1 MSTSQVEGV
10 SSVLALPPPSPRQS
24 SLMECIV
31 AEPVVCFPSP
41 GGNEISLNPN
51 ENIDKP
57 LVVDPVQITKATQ
70 MLDVTDIGSDEM
82 DTCDELP
89 DHGSLE
95 EDEIPSVEMRFAK
108 LQLAHDFYVS
118 YTKKVGFATKIM
130 TTTFDKITK
139 EFVNQAIHCNRD
151 RIRGSRVKAPTRKNP
166 ILAIGCKARIYVKF
180 DKEKQDWLFFKHG
193 LPFASFVGVNHHG
206 KSTLLGC
213 ALLENEEISSYEWVF
228 TQWVTCMGTA
238 PQCII
243 IDQCR
248 SMYGAIRKAL
258 PNTHHRWC
266 IWHIMKKFSQKLRGY
281 CRYREFYAD
290 IKDIIFNSRT
300 EESFEKKWFEF
311 IEEYNLYD
319 NTWLSS
325 FSPMERQFQQEYTTS
340 MFRDVQVEFVKKAY
354 CRASVVTKDGP
365 VVCMKVEEEKS
376 VHDNMLCVSYVVHF
390 DRSTQEVRCEC
401 NLFESSGVMCCHCLE
416 VFHSFKVYKVHAC
429 YVLPRLS
436 KNLKRKHTY
445 IKSSHDRLCAHFYN
459 IAQEFVNDDDETTL
473 LHAALEETRAKLSE
487 HHAKKRSESMAE
499 THTSIG
505 SQNSNVLGL
514 VDIQRP
520 SWSLQRAG
528 QRVRGSERPLRSLS
542 TNLVGGKT
550 RMFPRYMLMV
560 RSNTYQDTN
569 IGDPIARNAPEQ
581 VGSFMSLLS
590 SFDKKL
596 FPDLFHQC
604 PRTWCREWVAFQ
616 PPRRQRGSETRS
628 ASGSAALTIAT
639 TRPHQ
644 CATHHRQE
652 ARPRSIEDSSR
663 RLVAYCLLL
672 VSRQSSPPTSLFS
685 ARVLVPP
692 ALQDPSQDLRLNVY

>member
-1 MSTSQVEGV
+1 MAFG
-10 SSVLALPPPSPRQS
+10 
-24 SLMECIV
+24 
-31 AEPVVCFPSP
+31 
-41 GGNEISLNPN
+41 
-51 ENIDKP
+51 
-57 LVVDPVQITKATQ
+57 
-70 MLDVTDIGSDEM
+70 
-82 DTCDELP
+82 
-89 DHGSLE
+89 
-95 EDEIPSVEMRFAK
+95 
-108 LQLAHDFYVS
+108 YV
-118 YTKKVGFATKIM
+118 Y
-130 TTTFDKITK
+130 
-139 EFVNQAIHCNRD
+139 
-151 RIRGSRVKAPTRKNP
+151 
-166 ILAIGCKARIYVKF
+166 
-180 DKEKQDWLFFKHG
+180 KHG

-319 NTWLSS
+319 NTWLSNLYDDRS
-325 FSPMERQFQQEYTTS
+325 MWVPIFFKGEFWAAMRSTQGSESMHTFYGGFLYSKTSLVQFVHEYDNVLGAKEQRELEDDAVDSRGVISCATSSPMERQFQQEYTTS

-401 NLFESSGVMCCHCLE
+401 NLFESS
-416 VFHSFKVYKVHAC
+416 VYKVHAC

-445 IKSSHDRLCAHFYN
+445 IKSSHD
-459 IAQEFVNDDDETTL
+459 EFVNDDDETTL

-550 RMFPRYMLMV
+550 RMFPRWFVQIHIRIQTLVILLPGMRQNKWEASYMI
-560 RSNTYQDTN
+560 SNG
-569 IGDPIARNAPEQ
+569 IH
-581 VGSFMSLLS
+581 VS
-590 SFDKKL
+590 
-596 FPDLFHQC
+596 
-604 PRTWCREWVAFQ
+604 WVINEL
-616 PPRRQRGSETRS
+616 G
-628 ASGSAALTIAT
+628 G
-639 TRPHQ
+639 
-644 CATHHRQE
+644 C
-652 ARPRSIEDSSR
+652 
-663 RLVAYCLLL
+663 
-672 VSRQSSPPTSLFS
+672 SPTCFIS
-685 ARVLVPP
+685 VLVLG
-692 ALQDPSQDLRLNVY
+692 AVNGLRCAHFSFSSNKVRTCPIDSLCTPMTMSSIS